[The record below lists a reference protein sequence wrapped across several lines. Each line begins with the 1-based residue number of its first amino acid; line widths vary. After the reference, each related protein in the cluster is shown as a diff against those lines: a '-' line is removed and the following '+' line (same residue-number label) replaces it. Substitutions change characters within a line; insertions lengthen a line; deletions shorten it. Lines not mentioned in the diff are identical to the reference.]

1 MPFDPTIPPD
11 GAFATGAALRGQ
23 FTALKAL
30 IDVIPDGPPGP
41 AGPVGPPGAEG
52 NVGPQGPVGE
62 VSQQD
67 LVNERM
73 NHAQNPT
80 GVALAA
86 IAVSDPPTQND
97 FLQLMDKV
105 NELIVALQR
114 QP

>member
-30 IDVIPDGPPGP
+30 IDAIPDGPPGP
-41 AGPVGPPGAEG
+41 AGPQGPVGPPGAEG
-52 NVGPQGPVGE
+52 NVGPVGE

-67 LVNERM
+67 LVNERI
-73 NHAQNPT
+73 NHAQNPA

-105 NELIVALQR
+105 NELITALR
-114 QP
+114 REP